1 MPPKTIVAPAVDSI
15 QYGEPKKMDATG
27 GTLYRF
33 NPSPI
38 SIKLG
43 CDAVPDSLLV
53 ASWYASQSTQGNDP
67 CAYYFSVELCDS
79 DQIKFFEDLDA
90 KNKKF
95 IAEAGPVAYPRKGPG
110 SDHAE
115 RYKPMM
121 WTRDRDGC
129 KMLTVNCVVPNDDEE
144 EDDTRKKKSPTLFY
158 KSKLISELKPGERL
172 GVPKQASISAI
183 EKGTR
188 VIIAAEA
195 LWLFYNGANATA
207 KWHAKSVM
215 VFAASTATEED
226 GGMSLLSEEHVA
238 RMKEEE
244 GQEEEEPAE

>member
-15 QYGEPKKMDATG
+15 QYGEPKKMDSTG

-43 CDAVPDSLLV
+43 CDAVPDSLAV
-53 ASWYASQSTQGNDP
+53 ASWFASQSSQGIDNSS
-67 CAYYFSVELCDS
+67 YYFSVELRDPN
-79 DQIKFFEDLDA
+79 QIKFFEELDA

-95 IAEAGPVAYPRKGPG
+95 ITEAGPVAYPRKGPS

-121 WTRDRDGC
+121 WTRERDGC
-129 KMLTVNCVVPNDDEE
+129 KMLTVNCVHNDDED
-144 EDDTRKKKSPTLFY
+144 EDDTRKKKPPTLFY

-172 GVPKQASISAI
+172 GMPKQATISAI
-183 EKGTR
+183 EKGSR
-188 VIIAAEA
+188 VVIAAES
-195 LWLFYNGANATA
+195 LWIFYNGVNATA

-215 VFAASTATEED
+215 VFAAPTEED